1 MTKTEGG
8 PAKLSGNAPTKR
20 RSLVV
25 RSAAAKVAVK
35 AAKKRGET
43 PSPALVELANPYLAR
58 GARRR
63 PPPAIAQRYERRG
76 GMPPCIR
83 AKPDCREL
91 RQRGDKLF
99 AQVPTGSAFTL
110 QCREHI
116 RSRVWLS
123 NGDEF
128 GDHLG

>member
-43 PSPALVELANPYLAR
+43 PSPALVELANR
-58 GARRR
+58 
-63 PPPAIAQRYERRG
+63 
-76 GMPPCIR
+76 
-83 AKPDCREL
+83 
-91 RQRGDKLF
+91 
-99 AQVPTGSAFTL
+99 T
-110 QCREHI
+110 
-116 RSRVWLS
+116 
-123 NGDEF
+123 
-128 GDHLG
+128 